1 MKRREF
7 AGKGIGDMR
16 RREFIV
22 LLGGIAAA
30 WPLSAGAQQPAPGKW
45 RVGMLAQ
52 KRRIDFVREG
62 LRELGYVE
70 GANLTSQGLCP

>member
-30 WPLSAGAQQPAPGKW
+30 WPLSNPRPASG
-45 RVGMLAQ
+45 G
-52 KRRIDFVREG
+52 
-62 LRELGYVE
+62 
-70 GANLTSQGLCP
+70 